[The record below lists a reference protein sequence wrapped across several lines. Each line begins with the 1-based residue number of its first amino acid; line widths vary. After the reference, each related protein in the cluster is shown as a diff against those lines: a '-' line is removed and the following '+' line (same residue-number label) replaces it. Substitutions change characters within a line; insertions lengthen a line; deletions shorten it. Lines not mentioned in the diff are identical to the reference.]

1 MKKIS
6 VWALMLII
14 IMLTVSSC
22 TKDKP
27 GGVDFGEYELTSEV
41 QQTLS
46 YDPSKVLDIDTSWQ
60 KAYALSYSYYD
71 KKTGESIITEG
82 KCGNYYQSLDGATN
96 IINYLT
102 QEDGYMMEYVL
113 NQNTKTG
120 TAAVKTEA
128 SIDTLYSGFSQLS
141 TCDPYFP
148 VYTNVTKVGD
158 DFVGNRSAG
167 RYRQQQTENG
177 VVTKIA
183 YVWIDDQY
191 GFASKCELYD
201 AQTQELQMRW
211 ELLSF
216 TQNVNED
223 GVKINIDAYTLT
235 TDSE

>member
-1 MKKIS
+1 MKKFLILGI
-6 VWALMLII
+6 VLIFII
-14 IMLTVSSC
+14 ITLSSC
-22 TKDKP
+22 TADKP
-27 GGVDFGEYELTSEV
+27 GSVDFGEYELTSETGT
-41 QQTLS
+41 TLS
-46 YDPSKVLDIDTSWQ
+46 YDPSNVLDIDTSWQ

-128 SIDTLYSGFSQLS
+128 SMDTLYSGFSQLS

-158 DFVGNRSAG
+158 DFVTNRAAG
-167 RYRQQQTENG
+167 RYKQQQTENG

-201 AQTQELQMRW
+201 AQTEELQMRW
-211 ELLSF
+211 ELLNF
-216 TQNVNED
+216 TQNVTED
-223 GVKINIDAYTLT
+223 GVKINLDGYTLT